1 MRKTIA
7 ALAIAVMFLLSAGPA
22 QAWEII
28 ARDRGYGY
36 AEVNAWT
43 RNFHQVAFIAV
54 YTGHADILTMIRCPN
69 GFRDRHWWTDSGPRF
84 RYVVYG
90 VPGGMRCVQRFV
102 VDLSS
107 NNYVGAAVAAQ

>member
-1 MRKTIA
+1 
-7 ALAIAVMFLLSAGPA
+7 
-22 QAWEII
+22 
-28 ARDRGYGY
+28 
-36 AEVNAWT
+36 
-43 RNFHQVAFIAV
+43 
-54 YTGHADILTMIRCPN
+54 MIRCPN